1 MPDPEKY
8 QTMKILIADDHSV
21 VRKGLRLILTEE
33 YPHAEIDEV
42 VDAVDLLKKVSKETY
57 AVIISDI
64 SMPGRSGVE
73 IIKEVKEF
81 APKTPLLV
89 LSVHAAEEYAV
100 RAIKAGASG
109 YLTKDSAPDELIKA
123 VEYILRGKRYI
134 TPEISELLAD
144 AYGDDLDRPAHES
157 LSNREFEVMK
167 FIAAGKSISEMAES
181 LSLSVNTISTY
192 RARILEKMHMHTNT
206 ELIKY
211 AIEHKLV

>member
-1 MPDPEKY
+1 M
-8 QTMKILIADDHSV
+8 QILIADDHSV
-21 VRKGLRLILTEE
+21 VRKGLRLILAEA
-33 YPHAEIDEV
+33 YPHAQIDEV
-42 VDAVDLLKKVSKETY
+42 PDAVDLLKKVSKQLYT
-57 AVIISDI
+57 VIISDI
-64 SMPGRSGVE
+64 TMPGRSGVE

-81 APKTPLLV
+81 APKTPILV

-109 YLTKDSAPDELIKA
+109 YLTKDSAPDELVKA

-134 TPEISELLAD
+134 TPEIAELLAD
-144 AYGDDLDRPAHES
+144 SYGDNFEKAPHEI
-157 LSNREFEVMK
+157 LSDREFEVMK
-167 FIAAGKSISEMAES
+167 LIAAGKSISDMAEM

-192 RARILEKMHMHTNT
+192 RARILEKMHMHSNT

>member
-1 MPDPEKY
+1 
-8 QTMKILIADDHSV
+8 MKILIADDHSV

-33 YPHAEIDEV
+33 YPHAQIDEV
-42 VDAVDLLKKVSKETY
+42 ADAVDLLKKVSKETY
-57 AVIISDI
+57 DVIISDI

-73 IIKEVKEF
+73 IIKEVKDF
-81 APKTPLLV
+81 ALKTPLLV

-144 AYGDDLDRPAHES
+144 AYGDNLDKPPHEN

-167 FIAAGKSISEMAES
+167 FIAAGKSISEMAEL

-211 AIEHKLV
+211 AIEHKLI

>member
-1 MPDPEKY
+1 
-8 QTMKILIADDHSV
+8 MKILIADDHSV

-33 YPHAEIDEV
+33 YPHAQIDEV

-57 AVIISDI
+57 SVIISDI
-64 SMPGRSGVE
+64 TMPGRSGIE
-73 IIKEVKEF
+73 IIKEVKDF

-89 LSVHAAEEYAV
+89 LSVHSAEEYAV

-144 AYGDDLDRPAHES
+144 AYGDNLDKAPHES

-167 FIAAGKSISEMAES
+167 FIALGKSISEMAES

>member
-1 MPDPEKY
+1 
-8 QTMKILIADDHSV
+8 MKILIADDHSV

-33 YPHAEIDEV
+33 YPHAQIDEV
-42 VDAVDLLKKVSKETY
+42 ADAVDLLKKVSKETY
-57 AVIISDI
+57 DVIISDI

-73 IIKEVKEF
+73 IIKEVKDF
-81 APKTPLLV
+81 AAKTPLLV

-144 AYGDDLDRPAHES
+144 AYGDNLDKPAHEN

>member
-1 MPDPEKY
+1 
-8 QTMKILIADDHSV
+8 MKILIADDHSV

-33 YPHAEIDEV
+33 YPHAQIDEV
-42 VDAVDLLKKVSKETY
+42 ADAVDLLKKVSKETY
-57 AVIISDI
+57 DVIISDI

-73 IIKEVKEF
+73 IIKEVKDF

-144 AYGDDLDRPAHES
+144 AYGDNLDKPPHEN

>member
-1 MPDPEKY
+1 
-8 QTMKILIADDHSV
+8 MKILIADDHSV
-21 VRKGLRLILTEE
+21 VRKGLRLILEEE
-33 YPHAEIDEV
+33 YPNAQIDEV
-42 VDAVDLLKKVSKETY
+42 SDSFELLKKVAKENYT
-57 AVIISDI
+57 VIVSDI
-64 SMPGRSGVE
+64 TMPGRSGVE
-73 IIKEVKEF
+73 IIKEVKEY

-100 RAIKAGASG
+100 RAIKAGAAG

-123 VEYILRGKRYI
+123 VEYILKGKRYI
-134 TPEISELLAD
+134 TSEIAELLAD
-144 AYGDDLDRPAHES
+144 SYGDNFDKPAHES

-167 FIAAGKSISEMAES
+167 FIAAGKSISEMAET

-192 RARILEKMHMHTNT
+192 RARILDKMRITTNT

>member
-1 MPDPEKY
+1 M
-8 QTMKILIADDHSV
+8 QILIADDHSV
-21 VRKGLRLILTEE
+21 VRKGLRLILAEA
-33 YPHAEIDEV
+33 YPHAQIDEV
-42 VDAVDLLKKVSKETY
+42 PDAVDLLKKVSKQTY
-57 AVIISDI
+57 TVIISDI
-64 SMPGRSGVE
+64 TMPGRSGVE

-81 APKTPLLV
+81 APKTPILV

-109 YLTKDSAPDELIKA
+109 YLTKDSAPDELVKA

-134 TPEISELLAD
+134 TPEIAELLAD
-144 AYGDDLDRPAHES
+144 SYGDNFEKAPHEI
-157 LSNREFEVMK
+157 LSDREFEVMK
-167 FIAAGKSISEMAES
+167 LIAAGKSISDMAEM

-192 RARILEKMHMHTNT
+192 RARILEKMHMHSNT